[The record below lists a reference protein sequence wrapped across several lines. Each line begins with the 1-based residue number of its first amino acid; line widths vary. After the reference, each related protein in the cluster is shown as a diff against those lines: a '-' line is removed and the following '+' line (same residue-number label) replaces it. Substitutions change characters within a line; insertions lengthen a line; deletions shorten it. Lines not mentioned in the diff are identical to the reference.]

1 MLSPG
6 NAPTR
11 TEADVRAALAEL
23 AQRAHNADLVLGEL
37 HDAGGG
43 RLHRSPRAA
52 GHRARLP
59 RLGWPHLAVGAAAAM
74 TAVAL
79 ALVLVPGGST
89 TTRGGPAAIGLL
101 PSAPG
106 STSPG
111 RVPVPSPGSHPSDAS
126 LGRAML
132 TAFDGVTGDLVYDVV
147 TDVTHGRVVDTDQA
161 WSWPAEP
168 VPGQLEYV
176 RDASSSR
183 APDGSL
189 KPSEDDSYTTVV
201 PHPSVYG
208 QYERAHLAVV
218 CYAGTGQTGCGW
230 GPYETPA
237 GTWSVHTGRLAYED
251 YTPYP
256 GGAVL
261 ARQVA
266 SGQWRIIGHTTL
278 DGQQAIKLVQT
289 SSGQITQGQ
298 PVYLWVSTASYL
310 PLRMVSVVGSTTE
323 TQNWR
328 YLQPT
333 KASLA
338 HLRVPV
344 PPGYPRS
351 G

>member
-1 MLSPG
+1 
-6 NAPTR
+6 
-11 TEADVRAALAEL
+11 
-23 AQRAHNADLVLGEL
+23 
-37 HDAGGG
+37 
-43 RLHRSPRAA
+43 
-52 GHRARLP
+52 
-59 RLGWPHLAVGAAAAM
+59 
-74 TAVAL
+74 
-79 ALVLVPGGST
+79 VLVPGGST
-89 TTRGGPAAIGLL
+89 TTRGRPAAIGLL

-132 TAFDGVTGDLVYDVV
+132 TAFNAVTGDLVYDVV

-183 APDGSL
+183 APDGLL

-251 YTPYP
+251 YTPFP
-256 GGAVL
+256 GGAIL

-278 DGQQAIKLVQT
+278 DGQQAIRLVET
-289 SSGQITQGQ
+289 KTGLINQGM

-323 TQNWR
+323 TQNWH

-338 HLRVPV
+338 HLLVPV